1 MPTTATKP
9 RKKSGAKKKSTSS
22 SRPRPSSRLAARK
35 AGAMPGW
42 KDLDKGGRTKKSAS
56 SRKKASKKKTL
67 SKKGLR
73 PLDAVPSLKT
83 GLLALFAFVAVVAFV
98 NHVYG
103 TRATLDELQDAR
115 KENERLRLTHQ
126 RLQGDVDRMTSPE
139 AVMPRAAALGLEE
152 SVAYGPTV
160 VVADN

>member
-9 RKKSGAKKKSTSS
+9 RKSAAKKKSASS

-35 AGAMPGW
+35 AGSLPGW
-42 KDLDKGGRTKKSAS
+42 KDLDKGGRTKKTSS
-56 SRKKASKKKTL
+56 SRKKASNKKTL
-67 SKKGLR
+67 AKKGLR
-73 PLDAVPSLKT
+73 PIDAVPSLKT

-115 KENERLRLTHQ
+115 HENERLRLTHQ
-126 RLQGDVDRMTSPE
+126 RLQGDVDRMTGPE

-152 SVAYGPTV
+152 SVAYGPTIV
-160 VVADN
+160 LEDS

>member
-9 RKKSGAKKKSTSS
+9 RKSAAKKSTSS

-35 AGAMPGW
+35 AGTLPGW
-42 KDLDKGGRTKKSAS
+42 KDLDKGGRTQKSAS
-56 SRKKASKKKTL
+56 SRKKASNKKTL

-115 KENERLRLTHQ
+115 RENERLRLTHQ
-126 RLQGDVDRMTSPE
+126 RLQGDVDRMTGPD

-152 SVAYGPTV
+152 SVAYGPTIV
-160 VVADN
+160 LEDN

>member
-9 RKKSGAKKKSTSS
+9 RKSAAKKSASS

-35 AGAMPGW
+35 AGTLPGW
-42 KDLDKGGRTKKSAS
+42 KDLDTGGRAQKSAS
-56 SRKKASKKKTL
+56 SRKKASTKKTL
-67 SKKGLR
+67 AKRGLR

-103 TRATLDELQDAR
+103 TRATLDELQEAR
-115 KENERLRLTHQ
+115 RDNERLRLTHQ
-126 RLQGDVDRMTSPE
+126 RLQGDVDRMTGPE

-152 SVAYGPTV
+152 SVAYGPTLV
-160 VVADN
+160 LEDR

>member
-9 RKKSGAKKKSTSS
+9 RKSAAKKKSTSS

-35 AGAMPGW
+35 AGSLPGW
-42 KDLDKGGRTKKSAS
+42 KDLDTGGRTKKSAS
-56 SRKKASKKKTL
+56 SRKKASNKKTL
-67 SKKGLR
+67 ARKGLR

-103 TRATLDELQDAR
+103 TRATLDELQEAR
-115 KENERLRLTHQ
+115 NDNERLRLTHQ
-126 RLQGDVDRMTSPE
+126 RLQGDVDRMTGPE
-139 AVMPRAAALGLEE
+139 AVMPRAMALGLEE
-152 SVAYGPTV
+152 RVAYGPTLV
-160 VVADN
+160 LEDN